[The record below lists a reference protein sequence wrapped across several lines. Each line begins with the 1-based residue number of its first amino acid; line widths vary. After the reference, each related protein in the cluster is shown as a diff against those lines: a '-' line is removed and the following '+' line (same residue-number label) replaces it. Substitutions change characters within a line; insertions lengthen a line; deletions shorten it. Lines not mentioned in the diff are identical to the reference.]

1 MSFKSNLHFQLKR
14 ATNFI
19 KLFCRSTKGI
29 AGLIIILFF
38 TFISFAG
45 PILTP
50 YSPTGEDPRR
60 KNFPVAARM
69 CAPEWIVNLPTFLGG
84 NPTLSKTVLAIDNP
98 GKPQLIQEGGEWNLT
113 APEELLNQGIITVKF
128 NETVNYPY
136 SGIPGS
142 LEVAFERKP
151 TSKPYGNVTVTI
163 FKEFSW
169 PYASRP
175 GRYKGYITLLAT
187 GKTSNGTH
195 LQVPVKVEVFLEQ
208 VEEKKH
214 YDLWPPP
221 SKIWVGRWTW
231 MPVTVS
237 APAGFIV
244 DNFGEDRNINPNPKK
259 GCDVYIGRPENGSA
273 QGWIISSNSYAT
285 NSSHI
290 DSQSSELCNRGD
302 LLFSVNTPE
311 SAFSKCPGTYRYGIT
326 ITFRDWTPTEDNVQT
341 KLFIDQFDLVM
352 LGNSFGILGTDHL
365 GRDLFSQLIY
375 GARWSLY
382 VGLLSAILGVVLGLI
397 VGLAAGYLGK
407 AVDEVL
413 MRFSDMLLVLPSL
426 PLLIVLVAILG
437 SSLENLILILG
448 LLGWMGF
455 ARLVRSQVLSL
466 RERPFVEAAKAVGA
480 GKRHI
485 LFRHILP
492 NVMGLVYVSL
502 ATSVPGAI
510 VAEAALSWLGFV
522 DPYRTS
528 WGKMLYEAQFE
539 AQAINQWWWIVPP
552 GLCISALALSFILLG
567 FAIDDILNPKLRVR
581 R

>member
-1 MSFKSNLHFQLKR
+1 MAYKSNINFQLKR
-14 ATNFI
+14 IINFI
-19 KLFCRSTKGI
+19 KLFARSKRGI
-29 AGLIIILFF
+29 IGLGIILFF

-60 KNFPVAARM
+60 R
-69 CAPEWIVNLPTFLGG
+69 NLPIASRLSSPAWLKYIPTFLGG
-84 NPTLSKTVLAIDNP
+84 NPDLSESLWVINEP
-98 GKPQLIQEGGEWNLT
+98 GKPQLIEDGGEWNLT
-113 APEELLNQGIITVKF
+113 APKELLNTVVTVKY
-128 NETVNYPY
+128 NATVNYPY
-136 SGIPGS
+136 SNDAGS
-142 LEVAFERKP
+142 LEVAFEREH
-151 TSKPYGNVTVTI
+151 TSMPYGNVTVTI
-163 FKEFSW
+163 FKEFYW
-169 PYASRP
+169 PYGSEP
-175 GRYKGYITLLAT
+175 GKYTGFISLLAT
-187 GKTSNGTH
+187 GTTKNETH
-195 LQVPVKVEVFLEQ
+195 LQVPVKVEVFIEQ

-214 YDLWPPP
+214 YNLWPPP
-221 SKIWVGRWTW
+221 LKIWRGTRWQW
-231 MPVTVS
+231 MPVTLGT
-237 APAGFIV
+237 PAGFIA
-244 DNFGEDRNINPNPKK
+244 DSLGEDSNRNPVPQK
-259 GCDVYIGRPENGSA
+259 GDDIYIGRPENGSV
-273 QGWIISSNSYAT
+273 QGWIIAASSYASNFT
-285 NSSHI
+285 HLNSESPY
-290 DSQSSELCNRGD
+290 LCNRVDIFPAG
-302 LLFSVNTPE
+302 LATK
-311 SAFSKCPGTYRYGIT
+311 AFSKCPGTYRYGIT
-326 ITFRDWTPTEDNVQT
+326 ITFRDWTPSENNIQT
-341 KLFIDQFDLVM
+341 KIFIDQFDFGI

-365 GRDLFSQLIY
+365 GRDIFSQLIY
-375 GARWSLY
+375 GAQWSLY
-382 VGLLSAILGVVLGLI
+382 VGLLSAILGVVIGLI

-437 SSLENLILILG
+437 SSLENLILLLG

-480 GKRHI
+480 GSRHI

-539 AQAINQWWWIVPP
+539 AQAIDKWWWIVPP
-552 GLCISALALSFILLG
+552 GLCISALAVAFILLG